1 VTDLI
6 NLKNEIEFNA
16 NAIVSKTNPEFLL
29 YLVIDLAKRKM
40 LEIFFNDLTTK
51 QQIKTVE
58 EFINEYN
65 STK

>member
-1 VTDLI
+1 MTDLI

-16 NAIVSKTNPEFLL
+16 NAIVSKTNPEFVF

>member
-1 VTDLI
+1 MTDLI